1 MLKKLSRFRQSVL
14 RSRVQLLVSN
24 IMPQVTERS
33 GVNLKGAYNSWHGTL
48 STNTDNE
55 TYNKICHLK
64 QFIDEPLEKVGSM
77 EVSKV
82 FELMEFFMEKV
93 NSNLTE
99 IRKDYW
105 EIAQDEQMLG
115 YQLKDKRFVSEIIVQ
130 CLILCHSFTKPANQ
144 TQKTSFN
151 LNEGDLLKMKL
162 CQSKLSMQLEKLNK
176 NLHQGLDKILH
187 QENKWAEWKDAQCPS
202 FEKAPSME
210 DPLPIEYKTF
220 STKQSNGKGKHTSLF
235 EENEYDPDLQ
245 KYLNKVYIDL
255 DPEEDIE
262 DEYKSKHDQVF
273 SWRMLRLVS
282 QTNLKTFQK
291 IYDGD
296 IEKIAIELRPKN
308 SEEMADEPATDTME
322 SDIREGIE
330 ETRPFED
337 KDKEIYIEIEY
348 TSDKS
353 IIEDENMHTDQ
364 EGGVKENYIQDE
376 EMKEEGE
383 IINIGDKSGEEMESE
398 EEVGEEGLRESVV
411 EVEQKQ
417 GIHEINEQKGNV
429 EEKEEDVAE
438 KTEVICENT
447 VVKEESGGIIEE
459 IEVKEQVISESRP
472 ETIKSPEAK
481 LDEKLKQSSSRME
494 DRRSKDHKEAQEKR
508 EERKKPSRQSEVKDS
523 YYSKEDERL
532 RRDSQ
537 RNSDQRESPSRRDRD
552 EPKFKDY
559 RDSHKR
565 DELKSRD
572 TQQRREDRSK
582 DFRREEYKK
591 EEKRSNYSRAEE
603 SKRDFRDNREFFH
616 RRDDRGY
623 KDQHR
628 KEDRRDRDFPKKRG
642 PFSMDDTPEKRL
654 RRRSH

>member
-33 GVNLKGAYNSWHGTL
+33 GVNLKGAYNSWHGNL
-48 STNTDNE
+48 STHTENE

-64 QFIDEPLEKVGSM
+64 QFIDEPLEKLGSM
-77 EVSKV
+77 EMSKV

-105 EIAQDEQMLG
+105 EIAQDEHMLG
-115 YQLKDKRFVSEIIVQ
+115 YQLKDKRFISEIIVQ

-151 LNEGDLLKMKL
+151 LTEGDLLKMKL

-187 QENKWAEWKDAQCPS
+187 QENKWAEWKDQQCPS

-210 DPLPIEYKTF
+210 EPLIIEYKTF
-220 STKQSNGKGKHTSLF
+220 STKPSNGKGKHTSLF
-235 EENEYDPDLQ
+235 EENKYDPDLQ

-296 IEKIAIELRPKN
+296 IEKIAIELRPKT
-308 SEEMADEPATDTME
+308 SEEMAEEPATDTME
-322 SDIREGIE
+322 SDMRDVIE
-330 ETRPFED
+330 ENKPFDD
-337 KDKEIYIEIEY
+337 KDKDIDMEIEY
-348 TSDKS
+348 ISDKS
-353 IIEDENMHTDQ
+353 VMEDENMHTEE
-364 EGGVKENYIQDE
+364 EGDLKENYTQDE

-383 IINIGDKSGEEMESE
+383 IVNIGDKSAEEMGSE
-398 EEVGEEGLRESVV
+398 EEIGEEGMGERVMEAEQIQEIQEVYEEQGDV
-411 EVEQKQ
+411 EK
-417 GIHEINEQKGNV
+417 
-429 EEKEEDVAE
+429 KEEDIAE
-438 KTEVICENT
+438 NTEVISEHIE
-447 VVKEESGGIIEE
+447 VKEESEPVIEE
-459 IEVKEQVISESRP
+459 IEAGEQVISEPKP
-472 ETIKSPEAK
+472 ETIKSPESK
-481 LDEKLKQSSSRME
+481 PEEKPKHSSRIE
-494 DRRSKDHKEAQEKR
+494 DRRSKDRKEAPEKR
-508 EERKKPSRQSEVKDS
+508 EERKKPTRQSELKDS
-523 YYSKEDERL
+523 YYSKDDDRF
-532 RRDSQ
+532 RRDS
-537 RNSDQRESPSRRDRD
+537 QRESPSRRDRD
-552 EPKFKDY
+552 EAKFKDY

-582 DFRREEYKK
+582 DFRREDYKK
-591 EEKRSNYSRAEE
+591 EDKRSNYSRADE

-616 RRDDRGY
+616 RREERGY

-628 KEDRRDRDFPKKRG
+628 KDDRRDRDFPKKRG